1 MNPISVVAA
10 IIKQEDKIL
19 CVQRGNAKYEYLS
32 YKWEFPGG
40 KIEGG
45 ETEEEAIQREIMEEL
60 GMSIAI
66 EDKLMTVKHQYPDFN
81 LTMHIF
87 ICSSANQPVLNEH
100 LDYKWATI
108 NELNQLDWAAADI
121 PVVKQ
126 YIEIC

>member
-1 MNPISVVAA
+1 MKTFEVVAA

-60 GMSIAI
+60 GMLISI
-66 EDKLMTVKHQYPDFN
+66 EDKLMTVQHEYPDFN

-87 ICSSANQPVLNEH
+87 MCSSADQPVLNEH
-100 LDYKWATI
+100 VDFKWSKSY
-108 NELNQLDWAAADI
+108 ELSQFYWAAADI